1 MALPRTLLTL
11 ALLLVLLV
19 ASCSIDND
27 VSSDTRDDTAQAQVI
42 YESPAD
48 ADEAAIA
55 TRLQEAGDVEAL
67 VAFIN
72 ETFDLP
78 QPLDIIFGGEYGPLY
93 DPETNEI
100 YIPYTFLIEVQER
113 FAVAEYADSMG
124 VTAEEAT
131 THALMHTLFHE
142 LAHALIAMYELPI
155 VGREEDAADSLATL
169 LLIEFYEDGRD
180 IAISAADLFDLESAD
195 RDEFGEEDFWGE
207 HSLDAQRYYSILCH
221 VYGSDPEAYDHIRT
235 DTGFSDERAEL
246 CIQEYETLARNW
258 FLLLEP
264 YMLDAVP

>member
-1 MALPRTLLTL
+1 MNLSRTLLTIP
-11 ALLLVLLV
+11 LLLVLLV
-19 ASCSIDND
+19 ASCSTDSG
-27 VSSDTRDDTAQAQVI
+27 VSSDTLDYTAQAQVI
-42 YESPAD
+42 YESPSD

-55 TRLQEAGDVEAL
+55 TDLQEAGDVEAL

-78 QPLDIIFGGEYGPLY
+78 QPLGIIFGGEDGPLY

-100 YIPYTFLIEVQER
+100 YMPYTFLTEVEER
-113 FAVAEYADSMG
+113 FAAAEYADSMG
-124 VTAEEAT
+124 VTEEEAT

-142 LAHALIAMYELPI
+142 LAHALIAVYELPV

-169 LLIEFYEDGRD
+169 LLIEFYEDGQD

-195 RDEFGEEDFWGE
+195 HAEFDEEDFWGE
-207 HSLDAQRYYSILCH
+207 HSLDAQRHYSILCH
-221 VYGSDPEAYDHIRT
+221 VYGSDPEQYDHIRT
-235 DTGFSDERAEL
+235 DTGFSDDRAEL
-246 CIQEYETLARNW
+246 CIEEYEVLSQNW

-264 YMLDAVP
+264 YMLDAAQ